1 MALNTVCASTYKEI
15 FMNAQNTYFDR
26 NRLYGA
32 TGYVFNKYIKAEVG
46 FMAQTRQTGFRN

>member
-1 MALNTVCASTYKEI
+1 
-15 FMNAQNTYFDR
+15 MNAQNAYFNR
-26 NRLYGA
+26 NKLYGA